1 MPWHAAMKL
10 SPSDLRLL
18 LAALFVALIS
28 LLFIWRLQVTAD
40 RLASHSVGLTQAT
53 AALAAV
59 RPGVQAIPGLKAEL
73 ASLAQRV
80 AACPCASQGQDGG
93 DDL

>member
-1 MPWHAAMKL
+1 MFWLLGHLFSAPPHVPMGAFSYNPSSMLHHHPGSAA
-10 SPSDLRLL
+10 
-18 LAALFVALIS
+18 
-28 LLFIWRLQVTAD
+28 
-40 RLASHSVGLTQAT
+40 

-73 ASLAQRV
+73 AALEQRV
-80 AACPCASQGQDGG
+80 AACPCASQRQDGG